1 MQKVSKFKQYLDYAD
16 KITKIPKKIVISS
29 VDIEKDLYLNEDV
42 FLPLVYLTSNYISK
56 VILKKNIFNL
66 KLKKTTD
73 SLLFCVLEDNIE
85 EDDEN
90 KDEEFLSETLKI
102 LIISSALE
110 NLFPLNL
117 KNKAIYDNVISLL
130 RKEFHSVNENE
141 TIVINNFIENY
152 IKEHMNETIIS
163 LSNKV
168 KPEL

>member
-1 MQKVSKFKQYLDYAD
+1 
-16 KITKIPKKIVISS
+16 
-29 VDIEKDLYLNEDV
+29 
-42 FLPLVYLTSNYISK
+42 
-56 VILKKNIFNL
+56 
-66 KLKKTTD
+66 
-73 SLLFCVLEDNIE
+73 
-85 EDDEN
+85 
-90 KDEEFLSETLKI
+90 TLKI